1 MAATV
6 DLSGLELTIGDA
18 ARLVRRSPEWFRK
31 AEREGKLPPARRDDA
46 GRRVYSLEEIKAIN
60 EWRNRGRETAP
71 VA

>member
-1 MAATV
+1 MVTTLDV
-6 DLSGLELTIGDA
+6 SRLEFGIGDA

-46 GRRVYSLEEIKAIN
+46 GRRVYSLDEIEAIN
-60 EWRNRGRETAP
+60 ELRDKQRQAAP

>member
-1 MAATV
+1 MVTTV
-6 DLSGLELTIGDA
+6 DVSRLELTIGDA

-46 GRRVYSLEEIKAIN
+46 GRRIYSLEEIEAIN
-60 EWRNRGRETAP
+60 AMRDKGREPAP